1 MSRALKRG
9 RVKGVKSLLILCHE
23 EPRPQDDALQTPA
36 QLTVEPPLHVG
47 DGSREGRRVDAVYL
61 NRFHEAESVL
71 RKSIL
76 AAQRVLGKND
86 MLTLQI
92 RTNYARVLY
101 YKADDA
107 TLDDL
112 TTLEDLERVTRRVLG
127 GEQPLTVEVR
137 KSLQNARTALC
148 AREVRNLI
156 L

>member
-1 MSRALKRG
+1 MEKALSMERDVYYGHLKLD
-9 RVKGVKSLLILCHE
+9 GVEHPHTLSAANNYSASLL
-23 EPRPQDDALQTPA
+23 
-36 QLTVEPPLHVG
+36 
-47 DGSREGRRVDAVYL
+47 YL
-61 NRFHEAESVL
+61 DRFREAESVL

-76 AAQRVLGKND
+76 AAQRVLGKTH

-112 TTLEDLERVTRRVLG
+112 REAVTTLEDLERVTRRVLG